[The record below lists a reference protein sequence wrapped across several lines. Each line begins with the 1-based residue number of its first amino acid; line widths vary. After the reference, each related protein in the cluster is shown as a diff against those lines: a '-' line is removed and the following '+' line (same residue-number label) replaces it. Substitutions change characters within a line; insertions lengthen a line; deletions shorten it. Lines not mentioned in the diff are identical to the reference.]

1 MWTDFFQ
8 TFDPWSTLGPFQ
20 INELYVDRPR
30 APGRRIV
37 FRIQNAGSASRWVLC
52 GARGCGKST
61 ELACIASHLHR
72 DHEVVQIDISHAL
85 PESAGMLAVLVV
97 VGAAVVN
104 QIQTV
109 PGPVEAARAN
119 AVRETFAKA
128 LSGLGMVAAAAS
140 KLLGLTQAVLISSHT
155 GQAMGPEAVT
165 AGGAVASAGLD
176 VVAREAEKK
185 AVELRTL
192 LDRDKLGG
200 ALRPEDR
207 DNAAAVGDAVNQ
219 AIELLS
225 NLTHR
230 RVVLLVDGVD
240 RQQNAEITFAD
251 ASLLT
256 RIDTP
261 IVLTAPIA
269 LRHTASL
276 TGLPGCAVEK
286 VPNLKV
292 VDREGLVQTDAVD
305 LLVQMVQRRLERA
318 SPDVQQS
325 LRAEQIRPIAHL
337 CSGIPRELIEM
348 IRVAGEEALVSG
360 RTTITDEDLLVG
372 VRARRLSNSEVLRT
386 PDWEVLAQA
395 LETGESPGGAADTLL
410 FNNLLI
416 CYYND
421 TVWYRPHE
429 TLIKELVRRKES
441 VEKRA

>member
-8 TFDPWSTLGPFQ
+8 TFDPWSTLTPTQGDA
-20 INELYVDRPR
+20 LYVDRPG

-37 FRIQNAGSASRWVLC
+37 RRIQNAGSASRWVLC

-61 ELACIASHLHR
+61 ELARIASQLRR
-72 DHEVVQIDISHAL
+72 DHQVVQIDISHAL

-104 QIQTV
+104 QIQEFS
-109 PGPVEAARAN
+109 GPDEAARAT
-119 AVRETFAKA
+119 ATRETFAKA

-140 KLLGLTQAVLISSHT
+140 KLLGLAQAVLISSQA
-155 GQAMGPEAVT
+155 GQAMGPDAAT
-165 AGGAVASAGLD
+165 AGVTIASAGLD
-176 VVAREAEKK
+176 VAAREAEKK

-207 DNAAAVGDAVNQ
+207 ENAAAVGDAVNQ

-240 RQQNAEITFAD
+240 RQPNAEITFAD

-276 TGLPGCAVEK
+276 TGLPGCAVVK

-292 VDREGLVQTDAVD
+292 VDRDGKVQTDAID

-318 SPDVQQS
+318 SPAVQQS

-337 CSGIPRELIEM
+337 SSGIPRELIEM
-348 IRVAGEEALVSG
+348 IRVAGEEALDND
-360 RTTITDEDLLVG
+360 RTTITEEDLQVG
-372 VRARRLSNSEVLRT
+372 VRARRLRNSEVLRT
-386 PDWEVLAQA
+386 PDWDVLAQA
-395 LETGESPGGAADTLL
+395 LETGESPGESADTLL

-429 TLIKELVRRKES
+429 TLISELMRRKGHKGQS
-441 VEKRA
+441 